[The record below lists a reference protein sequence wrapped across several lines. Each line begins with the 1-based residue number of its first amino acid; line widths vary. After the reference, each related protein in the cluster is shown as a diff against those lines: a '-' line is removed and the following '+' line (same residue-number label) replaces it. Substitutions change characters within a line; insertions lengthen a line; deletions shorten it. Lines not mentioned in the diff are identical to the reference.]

1 MDDVS
6 KELIRLERRTRKKLD
21 KIESTSTTVGDGIR
35 TFNSVA
41 DLQSKDGT
49 DGEVVLLLGYY
60 NKGDFGQPLQL
71 ICGDEDLDSIKS
83 YQFSNGVYGNLYNE
97 GPINVLWFGAKND
110 NTDPDTTTAAIQE
123 AINEAGS
130 YSFEGRNEWTNARTV
145 FFPRGEYQTNATII
159 VETGVTLVGETPH
172 PGGVKVWDQANHG
185 TKIRP
190 KCKSNGTN
198 GLYCF
203 RLRSNVTIQSMV
215 IQHFDTEFGTQN
227 ELYNDGEGDDTTF
240 NYIKSWDDNGIAIG
254 SSSSDIHN
262 SSYGHAYGCC
272 IRDCIIAGFQYAVLF
287 SHFDKGGGRYRL
299 ENLLI
304 DCWNGVNIIGTGD
317 ICRLRDVHLWPLLE
331 QIGENEIWRMT
342 ERGGTG
348 IRIER
353 GGDWAQLSG
362 CFVFGYQVG
371 FELKDANL
379 TTMFQCSFDGSET
392 GQTSGIPSQERIRT
406 NPVYG
411 LKVLGASTNTTV
423 TGFQSGGHPVDGHI
437 PVYLDIDGAAADAVE
452 NIILSDCMFGGYEDQ
467 TKVYIDNAKYVSINN
482 SFLPAGNSTFT
493 VNGPSKVKLFVNDCV
508 IASTPANYLVEY
520 IDIGNIDPETQIRIH
535 NTHLP
540 PNLPANE
547 NISGSQ
553 NFTID

>member
-1 MDDVS
+1 MEDAS
-6 KELIRLERRTRKKLD
+6 KKLRRLERRTNKKLRELSGPVSSD
-21 KIESTSTTVGDGIR
+21 DGIR
-35 TFNSVA
+35 RFKTVA
-41 DLQSKDGT
+41 DLEEAKGNAD
-49 DGEVVLLLGYY
+49 EVVLLLGYY
-60 NKGDFGQPLQL
+60 SVGDFGQPLQL

-83 YQFSNGVYGNLYNE
+83 YQFSNGVYANLYNE

-123 AINEAGS
+123 AINEAGG
-130 YSFEGRNEWTNARTV
+130 YFFENREEWTNARTV
-145 FFPRGEYQTNATII
+145 FFPRGEYQTNATIF

-190 KCKSNGTN
+190 KCKSDGTN
-198 GLYCF
+198 GSYCF

-227 ELYNDGEGDDTTF
+227 ELYADGFSNDTAF
-240 NYIKSWDDNGIAIG
+240 NYIKSWDNNGIAIG

-262 SSYGHAYGCC
+262 DSYGHAYGCC

-287 SHFDKGGGRYRL
+287 YHFDKGGGRYRL

-331 QIGENEIWRMT
+331 SYGPSNQWRMT

-392 GQTSGIPSQERIRT
+392 GQTSGISSQERIRT

-452 NIILSDCMFGGYEDQ
+452 NIILSDCMFGAYQDQ

-482 SFLPAGNSTFT
+482 SFLPAGDSTFT
-493 VNGPSKVKLFVNDCV
+493 INPQSNVKLRVNNCL
-508 IASTPANYLVEY
+508 IPSSPGEYLVKWSQTVGQG
-520 IDIGNIDPETQIRIH
+520 DSPVVKIH
-535 NTHLP
+535 NTLIEGSP
-540 PNLPANE
+540 PNENE
-547 NISGSQ
+547 PTVFI
-553 NFTID
+553 TID